1 VAESDRTDHRDTF
14 VRVRDGDQ
22 WSEFVPVKDFNSA
35 MSMLV
40 AFVSIELKF
49 EAPRKMLQRAM
60 TTKVT
65 SFEFD
70 NLRQQQVLSKLV
82 LAASL
87 DPCIYPG
94 EL

>member
-1 VAESDRTDHRDTF
+1 
-14 VRVRDGDQ
+14 
-22 WSEFVPVKDFNSA
+22 VPVKDFNSA
-35 MSMLV
+35 MNMLV
-40 AFVSIELKF
+40 AIVSIELKF
-49 EAPRKMLQRAM
+49 EAPREMLQRAM

-70 NLRQQQVLSKLV
+70 NLRQQQVLSDLV